1 MIAKLNTDGAFHSRK
16 WSCVLRPGVGSGLYA
31 RSDWMRGGGVGG
43 VAWMRT
49 GAVQSYSYGTGG
61 AEVNVPLADDM
72 GNVRALK
79 GSTYERHR

>member
-1 MIAKLNTDGAFHSRK
+1 MQ
-16 WSCVLRPGVGSGLYA
+16 
-31 RSDWMRGGGVGG
+31 M
-43 VAWMRT
+43 

-79 GSTYERHR
+79 GSTYE

>member
-1 MIAKLNTDGAFHSRK
+1 MIAKLNTDDTFHSRK
-16 WSCVLRPGVGSGLYA
+16 WSCVRRPDVGSSLYA
-31 RSDWMRGGGVGG
+31 RSDWMRGGGV
-43 VAWMRT
+43 AWMQT

-79 GSTYERHR
+79 GSTYE